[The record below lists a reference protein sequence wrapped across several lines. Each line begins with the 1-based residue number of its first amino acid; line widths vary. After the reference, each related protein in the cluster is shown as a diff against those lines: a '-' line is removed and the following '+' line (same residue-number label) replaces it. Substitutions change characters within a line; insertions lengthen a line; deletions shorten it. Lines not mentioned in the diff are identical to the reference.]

1 MTDRSG
7 YSLVREA
14 PPNASGA
21 QESRRF
27 RVKSIAGDYLVCR
40 TWNGEK
46 EGDTDVKVAK
56 RWRLRRTPFDGLT
69 DAAGRSYAYTS
80 DVERVVTQGGLTE
93 TQVVVP
99 AYEVDEEI
107 EARSAPTGGTGVT
120 DAPKWLEHG
129 EGRAWAKK
137 AT

>member
-14 PPNASGA
+14 PPNVSGA
-21 QESRRF
+21 QGSRRF
-27 RVKSIAGDYLVCR
+27 RVKAVAGDWLVCR

-46 EGDTDVKVAK
+46 EGTEDVLVAK

-69 DAAGRSYAYTS
+69 DAGGRSYAYTT
-80 DVERVVTQGGLTE
+80 DVERVVTNGTITE
-93 TQVVVP
+93 TQVIVP
-99 AYEVDEEI
+99 AYEIDEEI

-120 DAPKWLEHG
+120 EAPLWQEHG

-137 AT
+137 AS